1 MFGAAE
7 LIIDKEA
14 YEMNTVWKYV
24 KPLEEEEAIKT
35 FLAEKNINLP
45 GTLITLLERYNGGRP
60 SDKDF
65 ETKSG
70 REYVFKSLLSYNRGD
85 RETIYDVYDALF
97 SDKTLFPIGS
107 DAAGNIVCYNTVTG
121 RYELYNHETDS
132 TEEIINLPFLV

>member
-85 RETIYDVYDALF
+85 RETMMYMMRFSQIKLCSQLALMLPE
-97 SDKTLFPIGS
+97 TLFAITQS
-107 DAAGNIVCYNTVTG
+107 LEDMNC
-121 RYELYNHETDS
+121 
-132 TEEIINLPFLV
+132 IIMKQTAQRK